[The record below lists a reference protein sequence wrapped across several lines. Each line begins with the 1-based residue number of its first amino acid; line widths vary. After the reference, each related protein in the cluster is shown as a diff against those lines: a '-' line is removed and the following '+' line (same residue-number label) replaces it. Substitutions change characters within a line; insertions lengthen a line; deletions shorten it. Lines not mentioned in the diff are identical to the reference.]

1 MKISWFLI
9 YIIKQKNKNH
19 SLEKEKEKKKPNE
32 LQYKTDVLGKKT
44 KQTNK

>member
-32 LQYKTDVLGKKT
+32 LQYKTDVLGKI
-44 KQTNK
+44 NK